1 MGRFKFLG
9 HTSRTIRELF
19 NEAKRCYRRTR
30 FLKALFE
37 IPAFKMRVHL
47 GRIIEGDDSKASAPD
62 WSVVDEDHF
71 LETVPGGDV
80 SGVVLCNRCLSYA
93 GQGATMQSRS
103 R

>member
-1 MGRFKFLG
+1 MF
-9 HTSRTIRELF
+9 
-19 NEAKRCYRRTR
+19 
-30 FLKALFE
+30 FE

-80 SGVVLCNRCLSYA
+80 SGVVLCNRCLSHGYA